1 MIVDQMV
8 LEDGTV
14 VSNIDGETVRLQ
26 DLEGDMVEIPAEHLK
41 VTLSRMF

>member
-1 MIVDQMV
+1 MILDQQVMS
-8 LEDGTV
+8 DGTIV
-14 VSNIDGETVRLQ
+14 CNIDGETVRLQ